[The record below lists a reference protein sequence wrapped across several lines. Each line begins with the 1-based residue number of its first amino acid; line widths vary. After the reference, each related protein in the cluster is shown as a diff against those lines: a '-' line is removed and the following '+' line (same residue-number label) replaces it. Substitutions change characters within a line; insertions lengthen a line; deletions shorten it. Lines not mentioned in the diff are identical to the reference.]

1 MALLPLRQAADAAG
15 VSRQTLYRYVKDGR
29 ITATVGHDGQK
40 QVDTSE
46 LLRVFGKLREPV
58 TDETGAGDS
67 VRPAETGREAPQ
79 APPETAQLQVELA
92 AAQALL
98 GMTQAELAAT
108 REREARLL
116 GVVESQT
123 RLLEYR
129 QPEQTSSVAWPWLAL
144 AATVAAVV
152 AASAWLAANRQTP
165 PPAPPQTQQTP
176 PPQQTARP
184 PQAQQRPPQRPQTA
198 PPPAPAPVQARE
210 AQTPQV
216 SPPMPTTP
224 PPAPATTSD

>member
-15 VSRQTLYRYVKDGR
+15 VARQTLYRYVKDGR

-58 TDETGAGDS
+58 TQMTGATVSDDGK
-67 VRPAETGREAPQ
+67 RQPATAPETDRAS
-79 APPETAQLQVELA
+79 PETAQLQVELA

-98 GMTQAELAAT
+98 GMTQTELAAT

-129 QPEQTSSVAWPWLAL
+129 QSAPGGVSWPWLAL

-184 PQAQQRPPQRPQTA
+184 PQAQQRPPQTRPTP

-210 AQTPQV
+210 AQTPPV
-216 SPPMPTTP
+216 SPPVSSTP
-224 PPAPATTSD
+224 PPAATD